1 MKIKNPYIFLVDDDQ
16 DDRDLFK
23 EALDELRLGSEI
35 ATFENGVD
43 LMANLFD
50 NSAELPEMIFLD
62 LNMPLMNGEE
72 CLNDI
77 RSEPKFANI
86 PIIIYS
92 TYFDEL
98 KADLLQKKGADLYLR
113 KPKSFKKLKWSIQ
126 YAIDALAQPKDQD
139 ADFVIR

>member
-1 MKIKNPYIFLVDDDQ
+1 MNPYIFLVDDDQ

-23 EALDELRLGSEI
+23 EALNELNLRSEI

-43 LMANLFD
+43 LMANLYD

-62 LNMPLMNGEE
+62 LNMPLKNGEE
-72 CLNDI
+72 LLNDI
-77 RSEPKFANI
+77 RSEPNFAHI

-98 KADLLQKKGADLYLR
+98 KADLLQKKGADLYLK
-113 KPKSFKKLKWSIQ
+113 KPKSFQKLKWSIQ
-126 YAIDALAQPKDQD
+126 YAIELLTQPKDKD
-139 ADFVIR
+139 LDTDFVIS